1 MNNDFIAACLED
13 YARALDPATNLYR
26 IRAYRHAAVMI
37 QRLDEE
43 LTELLRKGGRS
54 ALAALPGIGEHLAF
68 TIETL
73 IRTGEIVPWAEH
85 RSVA

>member
-13 YARALDPATNLYR
+13 HARSLDPATNLYR
-26 IRAYRHAAVMI
+26 IWAYRHAAVMI
-37 QRLDEE
+37 QRLHVKM
-43 LTELLRKGGRS
+43 TELLRVGGRR

-73 IRTGEIVPWAEH
+73 IHTGEVVPWAER

>member
-13 YARALDPATNLYR
+13 YARSLDPATNLYR

-37 QRLDEE
+37 QRLDAQ
-43 LTELLRKGGRS
+43 LTDLLRSGGRS
-54 ALAALPGIGEHLAF
+54 ALAELPGIGEHLAF

-73 IRTGEIVPWAEH
+73 IDTGEVVAWAER